1 MEAATEIKVQ
11 ITYALRIPGRGTV
24 LITEGSPAEV
34 ERITKGDYLILPD
47 RQIPIYA
54 VERNRLQ
61 FDETVIPT
69 REAGLVVADG
79 IKPADLA
86 FPTDAIIRKEGAN
99 A

>member
-1 MEAATEIKVQ
+1 MIKVQ
-11 ITYALRIPGRGTV
+11 ITDALRITGRGTV
-24 LITEGSPAEV
+24 LIAEGSPAEV

-54 VERNRLQ
+54 VERNHMQL
-61 FDETVIPT
+61 DETVIPT

-86 FPTDAIIRKEGAN
+86 FPTDAAIRKECAN